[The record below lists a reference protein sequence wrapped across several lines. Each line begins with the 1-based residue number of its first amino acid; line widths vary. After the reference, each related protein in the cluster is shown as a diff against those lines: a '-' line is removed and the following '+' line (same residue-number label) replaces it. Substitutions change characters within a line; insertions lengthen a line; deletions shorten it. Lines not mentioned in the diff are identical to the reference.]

1 MKLFLQILLGLFLMG
16 AFSANLFAQTKVD
29 PLLRILSRGQVAEAS
44 PISKALSVN
53 KTGQTLVS
61 CFIKTETPAIVAEK
75 LESMGGRIGVVTGNV
90 MTARIPV
97 DRLDQIARWE
107 EVEYLEGPKPLHIK
121 MDQARS
127 FTNVDD
133 VQAGTGLS
141 QAYDGTGV
149 IVGVIDTTLD
159 WGHTDFD
166 DSQGNSRVYSLWDQ
180 TVSGSGVAEV
190 ENSSGV
196 ECTQAQIEDASC
208 AATANG
214 TGDDVG
220 HGTHV
225 TGIAAGS
232 DSTYKGVAP
241 GSNIIFVFDAAAT
254 ATTDDIN
261 TAGAL
266 GTQVVEGATYIF
278 KKAGALGKAAVINL
292 SLGTSLGAHDDTS
305 VFEAAL
311 DSLTEDKKGRAI
323 VNAAGNEDF
332 STADPGITDFG
343 GIHAAINTSIGAD
356 KAFEFAVRSGSNL
369 AVYFGREAIVDIW
382 LNATSTCT
390 IETDAWRD
398 SGSTAKATRTANMSA
413 VSGGSSSIN
422 TDDSNVTIDLDFTDD
437 NNAQNGKQHAVAV
450 LDFGNSVG
458 DSAMQA
464 YSFDVIF
471 RGSCTGDMWLY
482 PDNTSTVSFYT
493 RNDGLNLGSGYTYVG
508 GDSNKTTTIP
518 GTADG
523 VITAGSFMGRGSWTD
538 YQGTTHNQTDDP
550 ETTSTP
556 GATGGTVSNISLF
569 SSLGPTGDNRTKPDV
584 AAPGEPIIAT
594 LSTAAKN
601 SVTTARIADTP
612 RKHFKLEGTSMASP
626 HVAGAVAL
634 LFQKNKCLTTSDLKT
649 ALHNGAMTDSFTGS
663 VPNNTWGWGKLD
675 ALASIQLISE
685 AAEDCTA
692 EIESEGSTLA
702 VPRTPDDTGGGT
714 GGTTSTTTTSCQ
726 LSSREWNGNGIFLL
740 FLPAFLWFFRRSVA

>member
-1 MKLFLQILLGLFLMG
+1 MKRVVFILVGSFFLI
-16 AFSANLFAQTKVD
+16 SSITFAQTKVD
-29 PLLRILSRGQVAEAS
+29 PLLRILSRGSVTESS
-44 PISKALSVN
+44 PLSKALSVSKN
-53 KTGQTLVS
+53 GTNLVS
-61 CFIKTETPAIVAEK
+61 CFIKTEFPAVVAEK
-75 LESMGGRIGVVTGNV
+75 LELIGGHVGVTIGNI

-97 DRLDQIARWE
+97 DRLDQIADWD
-107 EVEYLEGPKPLHIK
+107 EVEYLEGPKPLHLK

-141 QAYDGTGV
+141 RAYDGTGV
-149 IVGVIDTTLD
+149 IVGVIDSTLD

-166 DSQGNSRVYSLWDQ
+166 DADGNTRIYSLWDQ
-180 TVSGSGVAEV
+180 TISGDGVSEV

-196 ECTQAQIEDASC
+196 ECTQTQINDGSC
-208 AATANG
+208 TATANG
-214 TGDDVG
+214 TGDSSS

-254 ATTDDIN
+254 ASTDDIT

-311 DSLTEDKKGRAI
+311 NSLTDNKKGRAI

-332 STADPGITDFG
+332 STADPGITNFG
-343 GIHAAINTSIGAD
+343 GIHGAISVSSGAD
-356 KAFEFAVRSGSNL
+356 KAFEFAVRNGGNL
-369 AVYFGREAIVDIW
+369 ATYFGREVIVDIW
-382 LNATSTCT
+382 LSANSTCT
-390 IETDAWRD
+390 IETDTWRD
-398 SGSTAKATRTANMSA
+398 SNGTAKVTRTANMSA
-413 VSGGSSSIN
+413 VSAGSSSIN
-422 TDDSNVTIDLDFTDD
+422 TDDSNVTTTFDFTDN

-450 LDFGNSVG
+450 LNFGSSV
-458 DSAMQA
+458 SSSTMQT

-482 PDNTSTVSFYT
+482 PDSTATVSFYT
-493 RNDGLNLGSGYTYVG
+493 RNDGLNLGNGYTYVG
-508 GDSNKTTTIP
+508 GDSSKTTTIP
-518 GTADG
+518 GTASG
-523 VITAGSFMGRGSWTD
+523 VITAASYMGRGSWTD
-538 YQGTTHNQTDDP
+538 YQAITHNQTDDP
-550 ETTSTP
+550 TTTSTP
-556 GATGGTVSNISLF
+556 GATGGIVNGISLF
-569 SSLGPTGDNRTKPDV
+569 SSLGPTGDNRIKPDV
-584 AAPGEPIIAT
+584 AAPGEPI
-594 LSTAAKN
+594 LSTLATAYKN
-601 SVTTARIADTP
+601 SMTTGRVGDISL
-612 RKHFKLEGTSMASP
+612 KHFKLEGTSMASP
-626 HVAGAVAL
+626 HVAGTVAL

-649 ALHNGAMTDSFTGS
+649 ALHNGAITDSFTGS

-685 AAEDCTA
+685 ATSDCSS
-692 EIESEGSTLA
+692 ELQSEGNALK
-702 VPRTPDDTGGGT
+702 TPGTGSGGT
-714 GGTTSTTTTSCQ
+714 GTGTTSTTTSCQ
-726 LSSREWNGNGIFLL
+726 LSPDSFRFSEIFFLFLL
-740 FLPAFLWFFRRSVA
+740 PFLWLLRRSVA